1 MVLPLPYKQCNFT
14 CHPTKWFGGILH
26 GKKTS
31 TTYTWQMPSVTLLDT
46 TTSAKPFTPS
56 SRRDARRLFLAAW
69 DSADILEK
77 SPSRQLNAMVRPIYK
92 NKIFFYKYRHIQ
104 VSRYTYYEST
114 RDTMSYLWVVPWWQ
128 ILRVFR
134 YFKLMW
140 RHQNTV
146 IRSHVRIPWSLIYD
160 VLWWRHNILESQ
172 RSRAISH

>member
-1 MVLPLPYKQCNFT
+1 MPNSFRIGRKKFLATTVVLPLPHKQCNFT
-14 CHPTKWFGGILH
+14 CRPTRWFGGILH

-104 VSRYTYYEST
+104 VSRYIMRAPVKRPKYFCLLLLEFPVS
-114 RDTMSYLWVVPWWQ
+114 S
-128 ILRVFR
+128 
-134 YFKLMW
+134 FKL
-140 RHQNTV
+140 
-146 IRSHVRIPWSLIYD
+146 
-160 VLWWRHNILESQ
+160 
-172 RSRAISH
+172 RSRRT